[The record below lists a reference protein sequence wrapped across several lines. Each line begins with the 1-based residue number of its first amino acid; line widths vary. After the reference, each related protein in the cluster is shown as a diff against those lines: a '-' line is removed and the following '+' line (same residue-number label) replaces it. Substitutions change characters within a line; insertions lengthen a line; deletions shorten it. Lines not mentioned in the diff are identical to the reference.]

1 MLKWI
6 ATYAAVLV
14 GMGAVDAVWLTL
26 AGERLYRANIGELLA
41 PDFRVA
47 PAIVFYL
54 IYVFGLVFLAVRP
67 DDETHGVGRAVAYGA
82 VYGLC
87 AYATYDL
94 TNQATMKVW
103 PTTVTIV
110 DLAWGTALSA
120 YAAALGAWVASKF
133 A

>member
-1 MLKWI
+1 MLKWT

-14 GMGAVDAVWLTL
+14 AMGAVDAVWLTF

-41 PDFRVA
+41 PDFRIA
-47 PAIVFYL
+47 PAVIFYL
-54 IYVFGLVFLAVRP
+54 IYVFGIVFLAVRP
-67 DDETHGVGRAVAYGA
+67 DGESQSITRAMAYGA

-103 PTTVTIV
+103 PTVVTVV
-110 DLAWGTALSA
+110 DLAWGTVLSA
-120 YAAALGAWVASKF
+120 YAAAVGAWVASKF

>member
-1 MLKWI
+1 MLKWT

-14 GMGAVDAVWLTL
+14 AMGAVDAVWLTL

-41 PDFRVA
+41 PDFRIA
-47 PAIVFYL
+47 PAVIFYL

-67 DDETHGVGRAVAYGA
+67 DDESQSITRAMVYGA

-103 PTTVTIV
+103 PTVVTVV
-110 DLAWGTALSA
+110 DLAWGTVLSA
-120 YAAALGAWVASKF
+120 YAAAVGAWVASKF

>member
-1 MLKWI
+1 MLKWS
-6 ATYAAVLV
+6 AAYASVIVA
-14 GMGAVDAVWLTL
+14 MGAVDAVWLSL

-41 PDFRVA
+41 PDFRIA
-47 PAIVFYL
+47 PAVLFYL

-67 DDETHGVGRAVAYGA
+67 DDETQSIGRAIAYGA

-103 PTTVTIV
+103 PTVVTVV
-110 DLAWGTALSA
+110 DLAWGTVLSA
-120 YAAALGAWVASKF
+120 FAAGVGAWVASKF

>member
-1 MLKWI
+1 MLKWT

-14 GMGAVDAVWLTL
+14 AMGAVDAVWLTL

-41 PDFRVA
+41 PDFRIA
-47 PAIVFYL
+47 PAVIFYL

-67 DDETHGVGRAVAYGA
+67 DDESHSITRAMAYGA

-103 PTTVTIV
+103 STVVTVV
-110 DLAWGTALSA
+110 DLAWGTVLSA
-120 YAAALGAWVASKF
+120 YAAAVGAWVASKF

>member
-1 MLKWI
+1 MLKWT

-14 GMGAVDAVWLTL
+14 AMGAVDAVWLTL

-41 PDFRVA
+41 PDFRIA
-47 PAIVFYL
+47 PAVIFYL

-67 DDETHGVGRAVAYGA
+67 DAESRSITRAMAYGA

-103 PTTVTIV
+103 PTVVTVV
-110 DLAWGTALSA
+110 DLAWGTVLSA
-120 YAAALGAWVASKF
+120 YAAAVGAWVASKF

>member
-1 MLKWI
+1 MLKWS
-6 ATYAAVLV
+6 ATYAAVIV
-14 GMGAVDAVWLTL
+14 AMGAVDAVWLTL

-47 PAIVFYL
+47 PAVLFYL

-67 DDETHGVGRAVAYGA
+67 DDETQGIARAIAYGA

-103 PTTVTIV
+103 PTVVTVV
-110 DLAWGTALSA
+110 DLAWGTVLSA
-120 YAAALGAWVASKF
+120 FAAGVGAWVANKF

>member
-1 MLKWI
+1 MLKWS

-14 GMGAVDAVWLTL
+14 AMGAVDAVWLTF

-41 PDFRVA
+41 PDFRIA
-47 PAIVFYL
+47 PAVLFYL

-67 DDETHGVGRAVAYGA
+67 DDETHGIARAALYGA

-87 AYATYDL
+87 AYATFDL
-94 TNQATMKVW
+94 TNQAVMKVW
-103 PTTVTIV
+103 PTTITVV
-110 DLAWGTALSA
+110 DMAWGMALSA
-120 YAAALGAWVASKF
+120 YAAAVGAWVAGKF

>member
-1 MLKWI
+1 MLKWS
-6 ATYAAVLV
+6 ATYAAVIV
-14 GMGAVDAVWLTL
+14 AMGAVDAVWLSL

-41 PDFRVA
+41 PDFRIA
-47 PAIVFYL
+47 PAVLFYL

-67 DDETHGVGRAVAYGA
+67 DDEAQGIGRAIAYGA

-103 PTTVTIV
+103 PTVVTVV
-110 DLAWGTALSA
+110 DLAWGTVLSA
-120 YAAALGAWVASKF
+120 FAAGVGAWVASKF